1 MSVARLVNDSISNGI
16 KRNKIIGINLIKEAR
31 TNPENYKKKKLKEI
45 KDKNKSMT
53 FCVQGLEDNIVTM
66 SVLPKVT
73 YKLYAIPIKLPVTF
87 FFFFLQT

>member
-31 TNPENYKKKKLKEI
+31 TCTLKTTKKKKLKEI

-87 FFFFLQT
+87 FFLQT